1 MYLMEFTFQFETQ
14 LFKEKNMIIK
24 GKKNRYLRSQAATMK
39 PAIQIGR
46 EGISENL
53 LNQLE
58 ILIEKNE
65 LIKVSLLQNTRVE
78 PQDLIDAL
86 QEFDADIVPI
96 QTIGSKMI
104 FYKKASK
111 IKNRKYSIELEN
123 I

>member
-14 LFKEKNMIIK
+14 LFKEKHMIIK